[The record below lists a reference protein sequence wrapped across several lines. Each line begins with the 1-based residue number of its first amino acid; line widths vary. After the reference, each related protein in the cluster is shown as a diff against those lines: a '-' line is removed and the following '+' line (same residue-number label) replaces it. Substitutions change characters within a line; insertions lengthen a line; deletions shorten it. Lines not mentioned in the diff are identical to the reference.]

1 MLGGSGSLERCV
13 DIQIWGTKEFGK
25 EKNYE
30 FFLLYGGGTLK
41 KSMQDGCSR
50 MWFDAYISRVVGDGS
65 NISFWKDV

>member
-13 DIQIWGTKEFGK
+13 DIQIWGTKEFGG

-41 KSMQDGCSR
+41 KSM
-50 MWFDAYISRVVGDGS
+50 
-65 NISFWKDV
+65 